1 MLQLNEAKE
10 KAFKTKWKITAC
22 NEGEKCWCRI
32 IEPVETIEYYN
43 FIGDYNVDSFS
54 ENFYIVPSAC
64 MDKQIA
70 EYIVKL
76 HNKNLE
82 DGYI

>member
-1 MLQLNEAKE
+1 MLQFNEAKE
-10 KAFKTKWKITAC
+10 KVFKTKWKVATC

-43 FIGDYNVDSFS
+43 FIGDYNVDSFN